1 MLQKWLRDKLQG
13 YIIDIANRVLP
24 QRMHELEVQHC
35 LYAKKVIVKI
45 LRKNILGLCYPG
57 YRHYKIFCVNGK
69 YGIQV

>member
-57 YRHYKIFCVNGK
+57 
-69 YGIQV
+69 